1 MAPIRPSG
9 QKPTLG
15 NVLVI
20 GGCGFLGHHIVAQ
33 IISSWGASRV
43 SVIDVRTDRNRRP
56 ESDKVTYYDGD
67 ITQVSSLLDIFTKAK
82 PEIVIHTAS
91 PLAVADASQKTKDL
105 YYKVN
110 VEGTKAVIEA
120 CQVKGVKALVY
131 TSSASVVSDNVSDL
145 INVDE
150 RWPVVPPQ
158 FQTEYY
164 SQTKVMTHTQTLW
177 QTCMLSLLQ
186 C

>member
-1 MAPIRPSG
+1 MAPIRPVG
-9 QKPTLG
+9 KKPQLG

-33 IISSWGASRV
+33 ILTTWSSSSISV
-43 SVIDVRTDRNRRP
+43 LDLRTDRNRRP
-56 ESDKVTYYDGD
+56 ASDNVAYYDGD
-67 ITQVSSLLDIFTKAK
+67 ITSLESLLPIFDKAK
-82 PEIVIHTAS
+82 PDVVIHTAS
-91 PLAVADASQKTKDL
+91 PLAVAEATQKTKDL

-120 CQVKGVKALVY
+120 CKQKKVKALVY
-131 TSSASVVSDNVSDL
+131 TSSASVVSDNTSDL

-150 RWPVVPPQ
+150 RWPVVPPK

-164 SQTKVMTHTQTLW
+164 SQTKVCHEQKR
-177 QTCMLSLLQ
+177 
-186 C
+186 

>member
-1 MAPIRPSG
+1 MAPIRPVG

-15 NVLVI
+15 NILVI

-33 IISSWGASRV
+33 IIENWGASKI
-43 SVIDVRTDRNRRP
+43 SVIDVRTDRYRRP
-56 ESDKVTYYDGD
+56 DSDKVSYYEGD
-67 ITQVSSLLDIFTKAK
+67 ITKVESLLDIFTKAK
-82 PEIVIHTAS
+82 PDIVIHTAS
-91 PLAVADASQKTKDL
+91 PLAVADASQKTKNL

-110 VEGTKAVIEA
+110 VEGTKAVIQA
-120 CQVKGVKALVY
+120 CQEKGVKVLVY

-164 SQTKVMTHTQTLW
+164 SQTKVCY
-177 QTCMLSLLQ
+177 TCFPSHIRLVLT
-186 C
+186 